1 MIGLVNTKMSDH
13 LFEEIKLHEKWKK
26 DPKSYQKPP
35 RPDPLAPRV
44 ARLINVPNSEH
55 SLSYVLFVD
64 GKNVAAHASGAFE
77 FLYDDPEPLR
87 KAILHMKTKPGFHV
101 YYKHGPYW
109 YGVPQ
114 NFESLSAAL
123 PYLQNGNRVIVE
135 YRFTK
140 K

>member
-1 MIGLVNTKMSDH
+1 MSDH
-13 LFEEIKLHEKWKK
+13 LFEEIALHAKWAK
-26 DPKSYQKPP
+26 DPSSYKKPP

-55 SLSYVLFVD
+55 SLSYVLFTD
-64 GKNVAAHASGAFE
+64 GKMSGSPGYSGAYE
-77 FLYDDPEPLR
+77 FLWDDPEPLR

-101 YYKHGPYW
+101 YYKNGPYW

-114 NFESLSAAL
+114 HFDTLNDAI
-123 PYLQNGNRVIVE
+123 PYLQGGHRILVE
-135 YRFTK
+135 YKFTK